1 MPQQHCNFP
10 GPTGFRRTRGRA
22 SAATALLVLLAAACR
37 QVPAPAPTPTA
48 ATDLSG
54 APYPT
59 LDMVPPRPQLGY
71 SLEQRRAIEGQLVGD
86 REHAAYMEAVLDY
99 ETGRTSTPPPPPPAS
114 SQAEAKPRAPA
125 TAKERVL
132 GPGDSP
138 EVEEFVVD
146 ALERD
151 RDDGELADFIR
162 KLERP
167 VPGRKEGASMA
178 AALGLGA
185 EPAAGSSGS
194 PSGSS
199 GLQRFGGF
207 LGGLLGTATPDDPQP
222 AGTVVGHLTFAPAS
236 AHLPPGA
243 DDTLALALAQVRDAA
258 ATLRITGGGSLAE
271 ARARAVAEA
280 LTRLGAAPG
289 QLDVAPGGEGEE
301 VRLTLTPRRGA

>member
-1 MPQQHCNFP
+1 MPQQLCNFP
-10 GPTGFRRTRGRA
+10 GSTGFRRTGGRA
-22 SAATALLVLLAAACR
+22 PAAVALVFLLATACR
-37 QVPAPAPTPTA
+37 QAPAPTQPATA
-48 ATDLSG
+48 DVSG

-59 LDMVPPRPQLGY
+59 LDTVPPRPQLGY
-71 SLEQRRAIEGQLVGD
+71 SLEQRRAIEGQLAGD

-114 SQAEAKPRAPA
+114 SRAEAKPKAPSA
-125 TAKERVL
+125 AKERVR

-138 EVEEFVVD
+138 EVEEFVAD

-151 RDDGELADFIR
+151 RDDGELKDFIR

-167 VPGRKEGASMA
+167 VPGRREGDSMA
-178 AALGLGA
+178 AALGLAA
-185 EPAAGSSGS
+185 EPAAGTSGR

-207 LGGLLGTATPDDPQP
+207 LGGLLGTAAPADPQP
-222 AGTVVGHLTFAPAS
+222 AGGTVVGHVAFAPAS
-236 AHLPPGA
+236 QSLPAGA
-243 DDTLALALAQVRDAA
+243 DDELARALAKARDAA
-258 ATLRITGGGSLAE
+258 ASLRITGGGSLAE
-271 ARARAVAEA
+271 ARTRAVAEA

-289 QLDVAPGGEGEE
+289 QLDVAPGGEGED